1 MADQRAGDAEEAR
14 RPVTAPGSPYLP
26 DGAVLAGRYAV
37 SRELGRG
44 GFSVVY
50 LARDRSLDTD
60 VAIKLLV
67 PPPAAAAVAR
77 ERMRREVQAVRGLSH
92 ASLVA
97 VHDFVDDGPWSFVV
111 MEYVAGPNLSQRVRQ
126 RGPLAAEEVRR
137 LGCEVAQGLAL
148 AHRNGV
154 IHRDVKPEN
163 ILLDA
168 DGRARL
174 TDFGSARL
182 EGVTGVT
189 RTGGLVG
196 TLDYLA
202 PEVLAGR
209 RGDGRADLYALGL
222 TLHFALTGRLPER
235 PSLRVP
241 IPAST
246 DGHRPSRLAGAPRIP
261 GWLDDVIARATV
273 AAPERRF
280 PSAQAMEEAL
290 ARGAAG
296 LTETRNR
303 VEVVPRC
310 ALCREVDP
318 FGMGLCV
325 RCGGTSPH
333 SDDRAIVVRPPL
345 ARRDR
350 EPVRQAVRDL
360 LGDRV
365 DRTAA
370 AAAAAGERTL
380 LRVPAG
386 STGTVLEHLAGLGI
400 PAGAVLPG
408 RVWAELPV
416 RFYLMLLSM
425 TVLGVAAGSIV
436 PVLAWASPAVAGIW
450 WVLAFREIGRP
461 ALASVGLATPLPA
474 DAEREIVAALTEL
487 PSGTARDLLAD
498 IVRVGQRV
506 LSLMRSGPDDSE
518 DIAAVLSNAS
528 RAATQVA
535 GLDDSLASLE
545 QRPEA
550 AGDERLIS
558 AVAALERSRDRLVQ
572 QLLEVLTALGR
583 IQGRLASGAA
593 GGREESLSGLTAAL
607 EASLGYR
614 VEAESEVEALL
625 EAAPTP

>member
-518 DIAAVLSNAS
+518 DIAAVLSSAS